1 MIDYVLK
8 FDSEQQSIM
17 LAYQAGLISDGET
30 ESDRKLIRWT
40 PQYGIF
46 VQGTITQPAPLDA
59 NGKSI
64 GEPVTLDGWWVRVRI
79 LDDALLPEGFENF
92 VTDERP
98 NGLWGIA

>member
-8 FDSEQQSIM
+8 FDNEMQSVM

-30 ESDRKLIRWT
+30 EGDRKLIRWT

-46 VQGTITQPAPLDA
+46 VQGEITQPAPIDA
-59 NGKSI
+59 EGKPI
-64 GEPVTLDGWWVRVRI
+64 GEPTTLAGWWVRVRI
-79 LDDALLPEGFENF
+79 LDESELPEGFDAF